1 MENKLCFGC
10 FGNDHMVK
18 GCLNK
23 RKCKTCGKRHPTM
36 LHIPGFKLPSK
47 KAADENEGEASCG
60 KDDTKLNSG
69 SIGVQNDEPT
79 IFHAILPVRVRHKE
93 SNKVIDTYAFY
104 NNGSDGCFLTD
115 TLREQLELSG
125 NETTL
130 RLGTMHGQSYVS
142 STVITKLTVP
152 ES

>member
-23 RKCKTCGKRHPTM
+23 RKCKTCGKRHPTT
-36 LHIPGFKLPSK
+36 LHIPGFKLPRK
-47 KAADENEGEASCG
+47 KDADENEGETSRG
-60 KDDTKLNSG
+60 KDNTKLNSE

-79 IFHAILPVRVRHKE
+79 IFHVIRSVRVRHKE

-104 NNGSDGCFLTD
+104 DNGSDGNFQETRPHYDSELCMNKVMSPV
-115 TLREQLELSG
+115 QLLP
-125 NETTL
+125 N
-130 RLGTMHGQSYVS
+130 
-142 STVITKLTVP
+142 
-152 ES
+152 